1 MKNRTYIAIDLKSF
15 YASIECMERGLDP
28 LTARLVVADPTRT
41 EKTICLAVSPALKA
55 YGISGRARLFE
66 VLQKVKQVEAQTG
79 EEISFHIA
87 PPRMGRYIEVSAE
100 IYEIYLSYISAEDIH
115 VYSIDECFM
124 DVTDY
129 LDLYHMNAHDLA
141 MTMIRDVLEH
151 TGITA
156 TAGIG
161 TNLYLCKIAMDVLA
175 KHVQPDKDGVRIA
188 SLDEM
193 SYRKYLWDH
202 TPLTDFWRIGQGTV
216 KRLSQCGMYTMGDI
230 ARTSIENEDLLYKI
244 FGIDAEL
251 LIDHAWGYEPCTMKS
266 IKAFRPQTNS
276 ISSGQVL
283 QEPYDFAKTRI
294 VVKEMT
300 DQMVLELVGKKKM
313 TDSVT
318 VTIGFD
324 RANLEQENTTYQGE
338 IHIDRYGRMVPKA
351 AHGTTNLGEPTNST
365 KRIMEQVLLLYDRIV
380 PRDLLSRRITLSA
393 NNLSDE
399 SEYEQ
404 LDLFSDVTSDKK
416 ERALQEAMLSIK
428 KKYGKNA
435 ILKGTNLEE
444 GATARD
450 RNQQIGGHR
459 A

>member
-41 EKTICLAVSPALKA
+41 EKTICLAVSPALKV

-283 QEPYDFAKTRI
+283 QEPYDFTKTRI

-300 DQMVLELVGKKKM
+300 DQMVLELVEKKKM

-324 RANLEQENTTYQGE
+324 RVNLEQENTTYQGE

-351 AHGTTNLGEPTNST
+351 AHGTANLGEPTNST
-365 KRIMEQVLLLYDRIV
+365 KRIMEQVLSLYDRIV

>member
-300 DQMVLELVGKKKM
+300 DQMVLELVEKKKM

-324 RANLEQENTTYQGE
+324 RVNLEQENTIYQGE

-351 AHGTTNLGEPTNST
+351 AHGTANLGEPTNST
-365 KRIMEQVLLLYDRIV
+365 KRIMEQVLSLYDRIV

>member
-283 QEPYDFAKTRI
+283 QEPYDFTKTRI

-324 RANLEQENTTYQGE
+324 RVNLEQENTTYQGE

-351 AHGTTNLGEPTNST
+351 AHGTANLGEPTNST
-365 KRIMEQVLLLYDRIV
+365 KRIMEQVLSLYDRIV
-380 PRDLLSRRITLSA
+380 PKDLLSRRITLSA

>member
-1 MKNRTYIAIDLKSF
+1 MENRTYIAIDLKSF

-300 DQMVLELVGKKKM
+300 DQMVLELVEKKKM

-324 RANLEQENTTYQGE
+324 RVNLEQENTTYQGE

-351 AHGTTNLGEPTNST
+351 AHGTANLGEHTNST
-365 KRIMEQVLLLYDRIV
+365 KRIMEQVLSLYDRIV

-404 LDLFSDVTSDKK
+404 LDLFSDLTSDKK

>member
-283 QEPYDFAKTRI
+283 QEPYDFKKTRI
-294 VVKEMT
+294 VVKEMI
-300 DQMVLELVGKKKM
+300 DQMVLELVEKKKM

-324 RANLEQENTTYQGE
+324 RVNLEQENTTYQGE

-351 AHGTTNLGEPTNST
+351 AHGTANLGEPTNST
-365 KRIMEQVLLLYDRIV
+365 KRIMEQVLSLYDRIV

>member
-41 EKTICLAVSPALKA
+41 EKTICLAVSPALKT

-300 DQMVLELVGKKKM
+300 DQMVLELVEKKKM

-324 RANLEQENTTYQGE
+324 RVNLEQENTTYQGE

-351 AHGTTNLGEPTNST
+351 AHGTANLGEPTNST

>member
-283 QEPYDFAKTRI
+283 QEPYDFTKTRI

-300 DQMVLELVGKKKM
+300 DQMVLELVEKKKM

-324 RANLEQENTTYQGE
+324 RVNLEQENTTYQGE

-351 AHGTTNLGEPTNST
+351 AHGTANLGEPTNST
-365 KRIMEQVLLLYDRIV
+365 KRIMEQVLSLYDRIV

>member
-41 EKTICLAVSPALKA
+41 EKTICLAVSPALKS

-300 DQMVLELVGKKKM
+300 DQMVLELVEKKKM

-324 RANLEQENTTYQGE
+324 RVNLEQENTTYQGE

-351 AHGTTNLGEPTNST
+351 AHGTANLGEPTNST
-365 KRIMEQVLLLYDRIV
+365 KRIMEHVLSLYDRIV
-380 PRDLLSRRITLSA
+380 PKDLLSRRITLSA

>member
-1 MKNRTYIAIDLKSF
+1 MENRTYIAIDLKSF

-283 QEPYDFAKTRI
+283 QEPYDFTKTRI

-300 DQMVLELVGKKKM
+300 DQMVLELVEKKKM

-324 RANLEQENTTYQGE
+324 RVNLEQENTTYQGE

-351 AHGTTNLGEPTNST
+351 AHGTANLGEPTNST
-365 KRIMEQVLLLYDRIV
+365 KRIMEQVLSLYDRIV

>member
-1 MKNRTYIAIDLKSF
+1 
-15 YASIECMERGLDP
+15 MERGLDP

-79 EEISFHIA
+79 EEISFHVA

-283 QEPYDFAKTRI
+283 QEPYDFTKTRI

-300 DQMVLELVGKKKM
+300 DQMVLELVEKKKM

-324 RANLEQENTTYQGE
+324 RVNLEQENTTYQGE

-351 AHGTTNLGEPTNST
+351 AHGTANLGEPTNST
-365 KRIMEQVLLLYDRIV
+365 KRIMEQVLSLYDRIV

-404 LDLFSDVTSDKK
+404 LDLFSDLTSDKK